1 MKKTVK
7 LNLNN
12 TGKKGL
18 NDRGMK
24 QKKLKR
30 IILNAIESGSYPYS
44 IHYAGKCDGYECP
57 RSVDIDKN
65 SNGIILRI
73 GAFTALIEPYDNKII
88 VTEIPEKIFDNMT
101 NYEAIKILDGDT
113 DAPCKLRDLWKR

>member
-7 LNLNN
+7 LNLNS

-18 NDRGMK
+18 YDRGMK
-24 QKKLKR
+24 QRKLKR
-30 IILNAIESGSYPYS
+30 IILNAIDSGLNSYSFCYN
-44 IHYAGKCDGYECP
+44 GKCDGYKCT
-57 RSVDIDKN
+57 RTVHINKN
-65 SNGIILRI
+65 SNGVILQI

>member
-73 GAFTALIEPYDNKII
+73 GAFTALIEPYDNKMI
-88 VTEIPEKIFDNMT
+88 VTDIPIEIFKGMT
-101 NYEAIKILDGDT
+101 SIEVQQMLMGREYSKY
-113 DAPCKLRDLWKR
+113 KLWDLWKR